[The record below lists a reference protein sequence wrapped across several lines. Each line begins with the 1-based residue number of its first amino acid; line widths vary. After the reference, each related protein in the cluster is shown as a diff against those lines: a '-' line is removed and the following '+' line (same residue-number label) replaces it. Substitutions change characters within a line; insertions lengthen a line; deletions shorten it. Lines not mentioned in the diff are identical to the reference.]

1 MKKLLLLT
9 TCVALSACL
18 LAQVAGPKSA
28 ASFNIRPLNGSR
40 QSWTNVS
47 NAGSSDNVYATTGD
61 ISGSSGSYTD
71 YLEATNYG
79 FNLPANANIT
89 GIAVDVERSDPN
101 TSTADYSIRLV
112 KGGNVAGTDHSTG
125 AMYSSTENFEISDIV
140 RTFGGDGDLWGETW
154 TPAEINATDF
164 GALVSAQRAVD
175 GTVTNGRI
183 DNIRVTVYYSI
194 NLTLPLKLT
203 SFTATP
209 KNDLVRLNWVTSE
222 ETNMDRFEVQR
233 SANGTDFTSFG
244 TVICKNHILATAY
257 SFNDY
262 SPIQGSSFYRLKIFE
277 NTGNVS
283 YSKVVAI
290 QAHTEAAPV
299 ALYPS
304 PWKKGEG
311 LFIKNAN
318 NEKLTIHFYTNTGEL
333 TAKVTTSSNVV
344 PTEGIAAAKGLL
356 RYKVFNVNNEV
367 VGSGTLMS
375 Y

>member
-9 TCVALSACL
+9 TCVALSAYL
-18 LAQVAGPKSA
+18 LAQVAGPQSA
-28 ASFNIRPLNGSR
+28 NTFHNRALNGSR
-40 QSWTNVS
+40 QSWINMT
-47 NAGSSDNVYATTGD
+47 NAGASDNVYATFGD
-61 ISGSSGSYTD
+61 ISGTSGNYTD
-71 YLEATNYG
+71 YLEAANYG
-79 FNLPANANIT
+79 FNIPSNATIT

-101 TSTADYSIRLV
+101 TSTSDYSIRLV
-112 KGGNVAGTDHSTG
+112 KGGNVTGTDHSLGT
-125 AMYSSTENFEISDIV
+125 MYSSTENFEINDVV
-140 RTFGGDGDLWGETW
+140 RTYGGDGDLWDETW
-154 TPAEINATDF
+154 TPADINSTDF
-164 GALVSAQRAVD
+164 GAVVSAQRAVD
-175 GTVTNGRI
+175 GTTTNGRI
-183 DNIRVTVYYSI
+183 DNIRITVYYSI
-194 NLTLPLKLT
+194 NVTLPLKLT
-203 SFTATP
+203 SFNATP
-209 KNDLVRLNWVTSE
+209 KNDLVRLTWVTSE

-244 TVICKNHILATAY
+244 TVICKNHTLATAY

-262 SPIQGSSFYRLKIFE
+262 SPIQGSSFYRLRILE
-277 NTGNVS
+277 NTGNTI

-290 QAHTEAAPV
+290 QAHTAAAPV

-344 PTEGIAAAKGLL
+344 PTEGIANAKGLV
-356 RYKVFNVNNEV
+356 RYKVFNENNET
-367 VGSGTLMS
+367 VGSGTLLS

>member
-28 ASFNIRPLNGSR
+28 TSFNNRTLDGSR
-40 QSWTNVS
+40 QSWTNVN
-47 NAGSSDNVYATTGD
+47 NAGSSDNVYAATGD
-61 ISGSSGSYTD
+61 ISGTSGSYTD
-71 YLEATNYG
+71 YLEARNYG
-79 FNLPANANIT
+79 FNIPANATIT
-89 GIAVDVERSDPN
+89 GIAIGVERSDPN
-101 TSTADYSIRLV
+101 TSTSDYSIRLV
-112 KGGNVAGTDHSTG
+112 KGGTVTGTDHSTG
-125 AMYSSTENFEISDIV
+125 AMYSSTENFEIMDIV
-140 RTFGGDGDLWGETW
+140 RTFGGDGDLWNETW
-154 TPAEINATDF
+154 TPADINSSNF
-164 GALVSAQRAVD
+164 GAVVSAQRAVD
-175 GTVTNGRI
+175 GTVTNGRV
-183 DNIRVTVYYSI
+183 DNISITVYYSI
-194 NLTLPLKLT
+194 NVTLPIKLT
-203 SFTATP
+203 SFNATP
-209 KNDLVRLNWVTSE
+209 KNDMVRLNWVTSE

-233 SANGTDFTSFG
+233 SANGTEFSSFG

-277 NTGNVS
+277 NTGNIS

-290 QAHTEAAPV
+290 QAHTEPALV

-304 PWKKGEG
+304 PWKKGES

-344 PTEGIAAAKGLL
+344 PTEGIAGEKGLL
-356 RYKVFNVNNEV
+356 RYQVFNTNNKV